1 LHQGASSGALGLLLR
16 KHKRR
21 AKKIWIWQKRGLLR
35 LNNEFMEVIME
46 NHITTG
52 SVLDDLGFSESE
64 AENLKIRASLMRA
77 IEKYINEK
85 KLTQAEAAKM
95 MHVSQPRISD
105 LKRGKI
111 ERFTIDML
119 VNMLACTHASISLIV
134 NDQIAA

>member
-1 LHQGASSGALGLLLR
+1 
-16 KHKRR
+16 
-21 AKKIWIWQKRGLLR
+21 
-35 LNNEFMEVIME
+35 MEVIME